1 MELPVSLPNG
11 KPMWPFVFAFDSRIL
26 LLTHEQG
33 KCFLFHMVIE
43 KSKTRFVKGFCV
55 DLLKPENDP
64 YSILKADE
72 STLEV
77 GNEKDHIVM
86 EFNSIVS
93 QQTWMVKNIFRFY
106 HQGQLFGIQIQD
118 GLLWIHRFDNGVLED
133 KPVKVQKVDSLWKIT
148 AAPIVYQ
155 KTQLLFVVTI
165 SQNKLHLHQLV
176 FLNNDFKIT
185 KMTSPFY
192 LRTKKNEHIWS
203 LCFHQDQLLMGCM
216 ASDQQKGF
224 LAWVPL
230 LEFFPVAEPLKNLCF
245 T

>member
-1 MELPVSLPNG
+1 M
-11 KPMWPFVFAFDSRIL
+11 
-26 LLTHEQG
+26 
-33 KCFLFHMVIE
+33 E
-43 KSKTRFVKGFCV
+43 KSKTRFVKGFSV
-55 DLLKPENDP
+55 DAFKPGNDP

-93 QQTWMVKNIFRFY
+93 QQTWIINKNIFRFY
-106 HQGQLFGIQIQD
+106 HQGQLYGIQIQD
-118 GLLWIHRFDNGVLED
+118 RQMLIHRFDNGVLED
-133 KPVKVQKVDSLWKIT
+133 KPVKVQKVDSFWKIT
-148 AAPIVYQ
+148 AKPISFDSG
-155 KTQLLFVVTI
+155 LLFVVTI

-176 FLNNDFKIT
+176 FINNDFKIT

-192 LRTKKNEHIWS
+192 LRTKKNEHICS

-224 LAWVPL
+224 LACLPL
-230 LEFFPVAEPLKNLCF
+230 LEFFPIL
-245 T
+245 